1 MPGKKAPMTKT
12 LLIVEDDPLSS
23 KLLCDILSADGHAVL
38 QAGRAR
44 DALDLLCEHLP
55 DLIITDLL
63 LPDMSGLRLTRM
75 IRADPM
81 LRDIPVLATSAFS
94 VPEDLEDVRAA
105 GCDGFL
111 AKPVSLAVVRREVA
125 RLLAS
130 SRLFGEMPVQRSDL
144 TAGI

>member
-1 MPGKKAPMTKT
+1 MTKT
-12 LLIVEDDPLSS
+12 LLIVEDDPLSL
-23 KLLCDILSADGHAVL
+23 KLLCDILTADGHAVL
-38 QAGRAR
+38 QASRAR

-81 LRDIPVLATSAFS
+81 LRDIPVLAMSAFS
-94 VPEDLEDVRAA
+94 VPEDLQDVRDA

-111 AKPVSLAVVRREVA
+111 TKPVSLAAVRREVA
-125 RLLAS
+125 RLLVPAEV
-130 SRLFGEMPVQRSDL
+130 FADIPVQRSDL
-144 TAGI
+144 AAGI

>member
-1 MPGKKAPMTKT
+1 MTKT
-12 LLIVEDDPLSS
+12 LLIVEDDPLSL
-23 KLLCDILSADGHAVL
+23 KLLCDILAADGHTVL
-38 QAGRAR
+38 QASRAR
-44 DALDLLCEHLP
+44 DALDLLCAHLP

-94 VPEDLEDVRAA
+94 LPEDLEDVRYA

-111 AKPVSLAVVRREVA
+111 AKPVSLAAVRREVG
-125 RLLAS
+125 RLLALTDVFADVS
-130 SRLFGEMPVQRSDL
+130 VQRSDL
-144 TAGI
+144 AAGI

>member
-1 MPGKKAPMTKT
+1 MTKT
-12 LLIVEDDPLSS
+12 ILIVEDDPLSM
-23 KLLCDILSADGHAVL
+23 KLLRDILLVDGYAVL
-38 QAGRAR
+38 LATRAR

-55 DLIITDLL
+55 DLIVTDLL

-94 VPEDLEDVRAA
+94 VPEDLEDVRDA

-111 AKPVSLAVVRREVA
+111 AKPMSLAAVRRDVGRLVA
-125 RLLAS
+125 
-130 SRLFGEMPVQRSDL
+130 PVGVLPNMAAPASDL
-144 TAGI
+144 PAGL